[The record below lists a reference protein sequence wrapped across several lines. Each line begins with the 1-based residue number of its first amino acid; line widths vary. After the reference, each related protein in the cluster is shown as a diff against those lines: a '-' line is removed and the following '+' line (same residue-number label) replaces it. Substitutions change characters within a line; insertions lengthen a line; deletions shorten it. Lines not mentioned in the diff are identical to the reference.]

1 MLGMEFKSISP
12 PRHFLM
18 SLGDKH
24 NIRPFIRKVY
34 RINAPLIIRANRIL
48 EISEEAFLVLK
59 AQVEKKQV
67 EETNHPVIVSGYGSQ
82 QVFYFFRRNLSP
94 RIKEKAYRTEIHVRN
109 VPNTYGLQ
117 YADNVNTDIID
128 EVVANLSKIGIT
140 EYFEPFYDF
149 LVELIGNATEHGIK
163 DSNFNWW
170 FKYYIENRSIKFV
183 FVDMGIGIIQSYKDS
198 KIPLKYYFINN
209 KNILSDSMNGILGSS
224 TKKSNRGRGMPFI
237 KQIVEKGYISDFLL
251 ITNNVSVKYINGKFV
266 YLRNK
271 EFIGTY
277 FSWTITKENFELWMN
292 SR

>member
-1 MLGMEFKSISP
+1 MEFKSIYP

-24 NIRPFIRKVY
+24 NVISFIRKLY
-34 RINAPLIIRANRIL
+34 KINSPLIIRANRII

-67 EETNHPVIVSGYGSQ
+67 EENSHPVIVSSYGSQ
-82 QVFYFFRRNLSP
+82 QVFYFFRKNLSP
-94 RIKEKAYRTEIHVRN
+94 RIKEKAAHTEIHVRN
-109 VPNTYGLQ
+109 NPNIYGLQ

-163 DSNFNWW
+163 DSKINWW
-170 FKYYIENRSIKFV
+170 FKYYIENQCIKFV

-198 KIPLKYYFINN
+198 KIPLKYHFIND
-209 KNILSDSMNGILGSS
+209 KYILNDSMNGILGSS
-224 TKKSNRGRGMPFI
+224 TKESNRGRGMPFI
-237 KQIVEKGYISDFLL
+237 KQLVEKGYISDFLL
-251 ITNNVSVKYINGKFV
+251 ITNNVSVEYINEKFV
-266 YLRNK
+266 YSRNK

-292 SR
+292 SK

>member
-1 MLGMEFKSISP
+1 MEFRSILP
-12 PRHFLM
+12 PRHFFM

-24 NIRPFIRKVY
+24 NVISFLRKLY
-34 RINAPLIIRANRIL
+34 KINAPIIIKASRII

-67 EETNHPVIVSGYGSQ
+67 EETNHPVIISGYGNQ
-82 QVFYFFRRNLSP
+82 QVFYFFRRNLSL
-94 RIKEKAYRTEIHVRN
+94 RIKEKTVKTEIHIRN
-109 VPNTYGLQ
+109 HPNISGLQ

-128 EVVANLSKIGIT
+128 EVVANLSRIGIS

-163 DSNFNWW
+163 GSKINWW
-170 FKYYIENRSIKFV
+170 FKYYIENHSVKFV

-198 KIPLKYYFINN
+198 KIPLKYHFIND
-209 KNILSDSMNGILGSS
+209 KFILQDSMNGILGSS

-237 KQIVEKGYISDFLL
+237 KHLVEKGYISDFLL
-251 ITNNVSVKYINGKFV
+251 ITNNLSVEYINEKFV
-266 YLRNK
+266 YSHNK

-277 FSWTITKENFELWMN
+277 FSWTITRENFELWMN